1 MIRRGALCSALRTIT
16 RIAEADPAVL
26 ILSPA
31 VLNAQVLGTASE
43 LYGISATSMST
54 TRSGVRFVMR
64 RLGVLHDPK
73 PLDNTWIALRQQLPK
88 RVSPTLTRLI
98 KYLSQAGIAPD
109 AVSDA
114 HFTAFQEWVLKESLC
129 RNPSRMFAQARY
141 AWNKTSRILPGFNLP
156 VLGAAQCRSFSSVP
170 LEAMSPMLQA
180 QIARLAHRLRSSDLD
195 LLSDDDALEQ
205 VGCDD
210 DGAFEPVAPRRPL
223 TDLTIEGR
231 IRHLRQAV
239 WALSQLGVQLAD
251 IRSLRDL
258 MTQLNRVRDIIRFM
272 RDRSG
277 KDRSTS
283 AAHVAEALRQVAKFH
298 LRLPDADVARIAQWK
313 SVVEVKYNEMTEN
326 NQRRLEPLL
335 TPAVEAAILALP
347 EVLMSE
353 AFDLLPTS
361 PGRAVSA
368 AKRALGIHLT
378 LFYAFRVSNV
388 VTLRRD
394 RHFIETQNGARRRIE
409 RFFIPASEVKNRQT
423 LDRLVLS
430 LTNELIAKWE
440 AHFRPLIAA
449 PGNLYLFPGI
459 ADRPMTRQAFG
470 DSLKKIMLE
479 RVGVEMNPHIMRHR
493 AAVAYLKKNP
503 GEFEV
508 VRQVLGHK
516 TDQTARRSYT
526 GPERDAAFD
535 RFDQSVLESMKL
547 RHPIHAKKAR
557 PISGKC
563 GTRPKSPTRSTRGTA
578 KGQGSRRHG

>member
-1 MIRRGALCSALRTIT
+1 MTYHA
-16 RIAEADPAVL
+16 
-26 ILSPA
+26 
-31 VLNAQVLGTASE
+31 
-43 LYGISATSMST
+43 
-54 TRSGVRFVMR
+54 
-64 RLGVLHDPK
+64 
-73 PLDNTWIALRQQLPK
+73 
-88 RVSPTLTRLI
+88 
-98 KYLSQAGIAPD
+98 QAGIEPN
-109 AVSDA
+109 AVSDDSFA
-114 HFTAFQEWVLKESLC
+114 AFQAWVLKDTLC
-129 RNPSRMFAQARY
+129 RNPKRLFTQARY
-141 AWNKTSRILPGFNLP
+141 AWNQASRTLPELTLP
-156 VLGAAQCRSFSSVP
+156 VLGAAQCRTLCTIP
-170 LEAMSPMLQA
+170 IEALQSGL
-180 QIARLAHRLRSSDLD
+180 QKELVRLARKMRSSDLD
-195 LLSDDDALEQ
+195 LLSDDDVLAQ
-205 VGCDD
+205 
-210 DGAFEPVAPRRPL
+210 DGGSNGQEGVSFEPVGPRRPL
-223 TDLTIEGR
+223 SDLTIEGR

-239 WALSQLGVQLAD
+239 WALTQLGVPLAD

-258 MTQLNRVRDIIRFM
+258 MTPLNRVRDIIRFM

-277 KDRSTS
+277 KDKSTS

-298 LRLPDADVARIAQWK
+298 IGLPDADVVRIARWK
-313 SVVEVKYNEMTEN
+313 TVVDVKYTEMTER

-347 EVLMSE
+347 EVLMNE
-353 AFDLLPTS
+353 AVELLPAS

-394 RHFIETQNGARRRIE
+394 RHFIETRNGARHRIE

-440 AHFRPLIAA
+440 AHFRPLIAT
-449 PGNLYLFPGI
+449 PGNPYLFPGKG
-459 ADRPMTRQAFG
+459 DQPMTRQAFG
-470 DSLKKIMLE
+470 DSLKKIVIE
-479 RVGVEMNPHIMRHR
+479 RVGCEINPHIMRHR
-493 AAVAYLKKNP
+493 AAVAYLRIHP

-508 VRQVLGHK
+508 IRQVLGHK

-563 GTRPKSPTRSTRGTA
+563 GTRLKSPTRSTRGTA
-578 KGQGSRRHG
+578 KGQGSRKHG